1 MYYNRRGL
9 VKIRD
14 VCMNRLYLLFLTLFT
29 LAACTGNSTPT
40 QTIASDPSGITW
52 DRNPSTLV
60 FRADIVGGTTD
71 PLITRSEIPPCTIY
85 GDNRVVWTNRLSQYN
100 LQVLED
106 RASDEAIRN
115 FVQFMALNQSYYS
128 YAERRDNQP
137 LTGAGSPVV
146 ETLLLA
152 VSGDPHLTD
161 AFSGWSLDYYQRV
174 IDNCKALGLA
184 PVLVE
189 PAAGWL
195 SAQVVPYDPSVPQIF
210 WDATANGL
218 RLADVAQA
226 ADRRWIADRNVR
238 VIWAIL
244 RESPSN
250 IIFNEDGNT
259 YRLALEV
266 PNITRESPAAPQS

>member
-1 MYYNRRGL
+1 MYYNRKGL
-9 VKIRD
+9 LKTWG
-14 VCMNRLYLLFLTLFT
+14 VCMNRLYVLLLTLFT

-60 FRADIVGGTTD
+60 FRADIIGGTTD
-71 PLITRSEIPPCTIY
+71 PLITRSEIPACTIY
-85 GDNRVVWTNRLSQYN
+85 GDNRIVWTNRLSQYN

-106 RASDEAIRN
+106 RVTDETIRN
-115 FVQFMALNQSYYS
+115 FVQYMALNQNYYS
-128 YAERRDNQP
+128 YAERRDDQP
-137 LTGAGSPVV
+137 LSGAGSPVV

-161 AFSGWSLDYYQRV
+161 AFSGWTLDYYQRV
-174 IDNCKALGLA
+174 IDNCKALGQA

-189 PAAGWL
+189 PTAGWL

-210 WDATANGL
+210 WDAVANGL
-218 RLADVAQA
+218 RLADVAQS

-238 VIWAIL
+238 VIWTIL
-244 RESPSN
+244 RESPPN
-250 IIFNEDGNT
+250 IIFNEDGAT
-259 YRLALEV
+259 YRVALEV